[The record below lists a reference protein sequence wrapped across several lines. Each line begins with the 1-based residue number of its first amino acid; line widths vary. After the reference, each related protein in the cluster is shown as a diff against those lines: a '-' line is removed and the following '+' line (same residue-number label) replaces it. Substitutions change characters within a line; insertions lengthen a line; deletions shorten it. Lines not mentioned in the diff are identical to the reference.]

1 MNKYESG
8 SLSPYAAALLNN
20 DGEMNYFRWLTSEKD
35 TSKVP
40 NIVETGL
47 SPDKMF
53 KAQKAALAY
62 RDAAL
67 GTRQHR
73 GIKDAGLY
81 LVKPETGIFQVKQ
94 TIHALSGNIN
104 GVVIT
109 DIDDLFSQTTEAYCD
124 FWFKFFKSK
133 GIHNFPKLTVPEIM
147 SFGGRYDKVP
157 DLVAAAQ
164 KLGYATYDEFHE
176 QVIAGNAKLHA
187 NITPNKDYTE
197 LLKTLAAQGYPVAAY
212 LTARPPEMLP
222 VTAQNLAINYAP
234 LAPIICTQAM
244 ADPVRAKVKVMDA
257 LLGNGSHP
265 GINVL
270 YLDDHIGTTK
280 AMREITDPR
289 LTALAPIVDRNRH
302 QSNTGING
310 MVEIAHIPA
319 IVDQTPR
326 TGNRTP
332 MNPVTAGMLWMI
344 SHPQGTGTDKTYM
357 N

>member
-1 MNKYESG
+1 MSNYE
-8 SLSPYAAALLNN
+8 LSPYAAALLNN
-20 DGEMNYFRWLTSEKD
+20 EANKYYFRLRTSDND
-35 TSKVP
+35 TDTVP
-40 NIVETGL
+40 NIIQTGL
-47 SPDKMF
+47 SPDKIH

-81 LVKPETGIFQVKQ
+81 LVEPETGIFQVKQ

-133 GIHNFPKLTVPEIM
+133 GIRNFPKLTVPEVM
-147 SFGGRYDKVP
+147 SYGGRYDKVP
-157 DLVAAAQ
+157 DLVAAAIA
-164 KLGYATYDEFHE
+164 LGYENYDKFHE
-176 QVIAGNAKLHA
+176 QVIAGNAELHA
-187 NITPNKDYTE
+187 NITPNKEYTE
-197 LLKTLAAQGYPVAAY
+197 LLKILAAQGYPVAAY

-222 VTAQNLAINYAP
+222 VTAHNLAINYAP

-270 YLDDHIGTTK
+270 YLDDHIGTIK

-289 LTALAPIVDRNRH
+289 LTAFAPIVDRNRP
-302 QSNTGING
+302 QLNTGING
-310 MVEIAHIPA
+310 MVEIADIPA

-326 TGNRTP
+326 TGNRTQL
-332 MNPVTAGMLWMI
+332 NTVTAGMFWMI
-344 SHPQGTGTDKTYM
+344 SHWQGTGKDTTIYT